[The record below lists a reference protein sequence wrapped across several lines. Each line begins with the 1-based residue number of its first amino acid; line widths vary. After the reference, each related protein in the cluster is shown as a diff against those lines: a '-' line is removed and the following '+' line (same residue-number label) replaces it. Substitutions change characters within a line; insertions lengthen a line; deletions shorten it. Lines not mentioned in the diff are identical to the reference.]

1 MSDGIVKS
9 AEPLWKRIADDLT
22 DEIDRGACKAG
33 EALPTAQQ
41 LSSRYG
47 VNRHTVLQAYRYLA
61 SQGRVSVEQ
70 GRGTFVTAQRI
81 PYPVGRHVS
90 FRTNVAKSGLESFNT
105 VLDVAVTS
113 AEFAPSIGLPADAK
127 LWCIR
132 ILSVAGEV
140 PVSISTHYLDVDR
153 FAAFPERLAVNA
165 GSISATLASY
175 GIAQYQRLNTRL
187 HARLATAME
196 CRLLQLD
203 EPGSVLHSAG
213 VDADLA
219 GTPLQAVET
228 AFAGDRIEVV
238 VEPE

>member
-1 MSDGIVKS
+1 MKS

-22 DEIDRGACKAG
+22 HDMDSGACKAG
-33 EALPTAQQ
+33 DALPTAQQ

-90 FRTNVAKSGLESFNT
+90 FRTNLAKSGHQSSNT
-105 VLDVAVTS
+105 VLDATVTS
-113 AEFAPSIGLPADAK
+113 AEFAPSIGLSAEAK

-140 PVSISTHYLDVDR
+140 PVSISTHYLPLAR
-153 FAAFPERLAVNA
+153 FADFPERLAANA
-165 GSISATLASY
+165 GSISAALATY

-196 CRLLQLD
+196 CRLLQLQ

-213 VDADLA
+213 VDADSA

-238 VEPE
+238 VAPE

>member
-1 MSDGIVKS
+1 MKS

-22 DEIDRGACKAG
+22 DEIDRGVCKAG
-33 EALPTAQQ
+33 DALPTAQQ
-41 LSSRYG
+41 LSGRYG

-70 GRGTFVTAQRI
+70 GRGTFVTTPRI

-90 FRTNVAKSGLESFNT
+90 FRTNLAKSGLQSSNT
-105 VLDVAVTS
+105 VLDATVTS
-113 AEFAPSIGLPADAK
+113 AEFAPSIGLQADAK
-127 LWCIR
+127 VWCIR

-140 PVSISTHYLDVDR
+140 PVSISTHYLPVER
-153 FAAFPERLAVNA
+153 FPDFPERITVHA
-165 GSISATLASY
+165 GSISATLATY

-196 CRLLQLD
+196 SRLLQLQ
-203 EPGSVLHSAG
+203 EPGSVLHSSG

-219 GTPLQAVET
+219 GGILQAVET

-238 VEPE
+238 VEPG

>member
-1 MSDGIVKS
+1 MGDDNVKS
-9 AEPLWKRIADDLT
+9 VEPVWKRIADDLA
-22 DEIDRGACKAG
+22 DEIDCGTCKAG
-33 EALPTAQQ
+33 DALPTAQQ

-47 VNRHTVLQAYRYLA
+47 VNRHTVLQAYRFLA

-90 FRTNVAKSGLESFNT
+90 FRTNLAKSGLESSNT
-105 VLDVAVTS
+105 VLDATVTT
-113 AEFAPSIGLPADAK
+113 AEFAPSIGLRSDAK
-127 LWCIR
+127 VWCIR

-140 PVSISTHYLDVDR
+140 PVSISTHYLPVER
-153 FAAFPERLAVNA
+153 FPGFPERLTAHA
-165 GSISATLASY
+165 GSISATLKTY
-175 GIAQYQRLNTRL
+175 GISQYQRLNTRL

-196 CRLLQLD
+196 SRLLQIG

-219 GTPLQAVET
+219 GLPLQAVET
-228 AFAGDRIEVV
+228 AFAGGRIEVV

>member
-1 MSDGIVKS
+1 MKS
-9 AEPLWKRIADDLT
+9 AEPLWKRIADDLS
-22 DEIDRGACKAG
+22 DEIDRGTCRAG

-47 VNRHTVLQAYRYLA
+47 VNRHTVLQAYRFLA

-90 FRTNVAKSGLESFNT
+90 FRTNLAKSGLESSNT
-105 VLDVAVTS
+105 VLDATVTS
-113 AEFAPSIGLPADAK
+113 AEFAPSIGLTPDAK
-127 LWCIR
+127 VWCIR
-132 ILSVAGEV
+132 ILSVAGAV
-140 PVSISTHYLDVDR
+140 PVSISTHYLPVER
-153 FAAFPERLAVNA
+153 FPGFPERLAVHA

-175 GIAQYQRLNTRL
+175 GIARYQRLNTRL

-196 CRLLQLD
+196 SRLLQIE

-213 VDADLA
+213 IDADLT
-219 GTPLQAVET
+219 GIPLQAVET